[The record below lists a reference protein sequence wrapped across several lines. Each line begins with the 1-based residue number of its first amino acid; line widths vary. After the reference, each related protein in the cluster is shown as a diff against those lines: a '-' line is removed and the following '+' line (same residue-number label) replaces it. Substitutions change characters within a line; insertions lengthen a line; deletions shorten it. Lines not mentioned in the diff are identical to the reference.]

1 MNAEA
6 LKLDRGRAAFLLVDL
21 QEKLAKAMPPDGL
34 ARVERNVLALVE
46 GAKALGVPL
55 LVTEQYPQG
64 IGATLPA
71 IRAALPEGVTP
82 IEKVEFS
89 CLSSPAVADA
99 LARLGRRQI
108 VVAGMEAHICVYQT
122 ARDLAAAGYQVFVPY
137 DAVLSRVDDN
147 RRVGLDLAARAGA
160 VPTTTESVLFDLLGR
175 AGTPEFKAVSR
186 LVR

>member
-1 MNAEA
+1 MTADA
-6 LKLDRGRAAFLLVDL
+6 LKLDRNRCAFLLVDL
-21 QEKLAKAMPPDGL
+21 QEKLANAMPPDGL
-34 ARVERNVLALVE
+34 ARLERNVLALVE
-46 GAKALGVPL
+46 GAKALDVPL

-89 CLSSPAVADA
+89 CLLVPAVRGE
-99 LARLGRRQI
+99 LERLGRRQI
-108 VVAGMEAHICVYQT
+108 VVAGMEAHICVFQT

-147 RRVGLDLAARAGA
+147 RRVGLELAQRAGA
-160 VPTTTESVLFDLLGR
+160 VTTATETVLFDLLGR

-186 LVR
+186 LIK